1 MWAHTFRF
9 FFVGRGR
16 SRHSDVFVCGQRGGY
31 FSFGRGAQ
39 GCCFYSCSIRIYF
52 GSGPHTASIG
62 RSLQRGAPAD
72 EEGQNAVWGRRCF
85 SVLAVLPAPMQSP
98 CALGAPRII
107 LSVDG
112 SAFFDEDG
120 SALAGWGL
128 TVAFSQPLCSDYCG
142 PIVLD
147 SLSANYLGAAE
158 GTNNNGELTG
168 LYYALCWI
176 RDYAGSSPV
185 QIDYDSVYAANV
197 TQRIWRAR
205 TNFRL
210 VLNCRQ
216 AYDAVAS
223 RLICWN
229 KVAAHTGDILNER
242 ADGLA
247 KCGARG
253 FIRSD
258 SAHRIRHVP

>member
-1 MWAHTFRF
+1 M
-9 FFVGRGR
+9 
-16 SRHSDVFVCGQRGGY
+16 GQALTRLPLEDLY
-31 FSFGRGAQ
+31 NVALPPMKRAKTQ
-39 GCCFYSCSIRIYF
+39 
-52 GSGPHTASIG
+52 SGVRDASP
-62 RSLQRGAPAD
+62 L
-72 EEGQNAVWGRRCF
+72 
-85 SVLAVLPAPMQSP
+85 LAVLPAPMQSP

-158 GTNNNGELTG
+158 GTNNTGELTG
-168 LYYALCWI
+168 LYYAFCGI
-176 RDYAGSSPV
+176 HDFAGFSPV

-258 SAHRIRHVP
+258 SVHRIRHVP